1 MEGGVALDGPAQY
14 LSWNFILISIPNI
27 LVIAAMIVVF
37 LLALLAPFPHGDSR
51 QETSDGHD
59 D

>member
-1 MEGGVALDGPAQY
+1 MDGPAQY

-27 LVIAAMIVVF
+27 LVIAAMIVVL
-37 LLALLAPFPHGDSR
+37 LLALLAPFPDGDSW

>member
-1 MEGGVALDGPAQY
+1 MDGPAQY